1 MIERSEQRKS
11 VFVAA
16 TLHHGR
22 SSSPVTLRNISRFGA
37 MAESRCPPEAGAEV
51 GLVRGRLASK
61 GRVVWSNE
69 RRFAIRFEFP
79 IGVDDWVAAP
89 KNSSQQISDEL
100 FAQRASSV
108 ISGAAR
114 EISPR
119 ATSGAPLRS
128 TIGGGIPEAIALL
141 LSMGEELSE
150 DMTVVAQ
157 YGRPLQN
164 LDRAVQI
171 LRDVLARSVPTSP
184 E

>member
-22 SSSPVTLRNISRFGA
+22 SSAPVTLRNLSRFGA
-37 MAESRCPPEAGAEV
+37 MAESRCPPATGAEV
-51 GLVRGRLASK
+51 GLVRGRLASN

-79 IGVDDWVAAP
+79 IAVEDWVSAP
-89 KNSSQQISDEL
+89 KNSSQKMSDEI

-108 ISGAAR
+108 VSGEARAMMPTTNGGAA
-114 EISPR
+114 
-119 ATSGAPLRS
+119 LRS
-128 TIGGGIPEAIALL
+128 TIEGGIPEAIALL
-141 LSMGEELSE
+141 LSMGEQLSE

-157 YGRPLQN
+157 YGQPLQN

-171 LRDVLARSVPTSP
+171 LRDVLARSDPTSP

>member
-16 TLHHGR
+16 TLHHGG
-22 SSSPVTLRNISRFGA
+22 SSAPVTLRNISRFGA

-51 GLVRGRLASK
+51 SLVRGCLASK
-61 GRVVWSNE
+61 GRVIWSNE
-69 RRFAIRFEFP
+69 RRFAIRFELP
-79 IGVDDWVAAP
+79 IGVEDWVAAP
-89 KNSSQQISDEL
+89 KNSSQQVSDDL
-100 FAQRASSV
+100 FAQRASSAV
-108 ISGAAR
+108 FGASPT
-114 EISPR
+114 ISPR
-119 ATSGAPLRS
+119 ATSGVTLRS
-128 TIGGGIPEAIALL
+128 TIEGGIPEAIALL

-157 YGRPLQN
+157 HGRLLQN

-171 LRDVLARSVPTSP
+171 LREVLTKSVSTPP